1 MQAVERVKRPKSRQ
15 VHKGI
20 TACPEDQHIHV
31 QCCPIY
37 VSKLITMAEPHL
49 SGIKVERCARTVQQ
63 AQKEVLICIGICL
76 HDRLQRIQRRLR
88 EGQQSCDLLFL
99 MALKSLKKSFELA
112 FESKQGMTDLERFC
126 LELDEEDRR
135 KKEQAQKKRDKK
147 SKQKQNRNS
156 KKEKENSRYLHG
168 QQSFSVVFIS

>member
-1 MQAVERVKRPKSRQ
+1 
-15 VHKGI
+15 
-20 TACPEDQHIHV
+20 
-31 QCCPIY
+31 
-37 VSKLITMAEPHL
+37 
-49 SGIKVERCARTVQQ
+49 
-63 AQKEVLICIGICL
+63 
-76 HDRLQRIQRRLR
+76 
-88 EGQQSCDLLFL
+88 

-112 FESKQGMTDLERFC
+112 FESKQGMTDLEKFC

-168 QQSFSVVFIS
+168 QQCIFRFFLFLDEKSHITTFESYQQLDMPDY

>member
-1 MQAVERVKRPKSRQ
+1 
-15 VHKGI
+15 
-20 TACPEDQHIHV
+20 
-31 QCCPIY
+31 
-37 VSKLITMAEPHL
+37 MAEPHL

-112 FESKQGMTDLERFC
+112 FESKQGMTDLEKFC